1 MSKRYVFTFN
11 TYANFNDGEE
21 VVVYVNDGET
31 RQDAANAAQTFL
43 EDDIL
48 ECIWDFVNVDV
59 ECMDNRDGDISD
71 DEAKE
76 VLDERSD
83 GEEPVK
89 RMFFEEI
96 NAEEMEERNARVAER
111 ERSKQS
117 EVMTAIA
124 STWD

>member
-59 ECMDNRDGDISD
+59 ECMDNRDDDISD

>member
-31 RQDAANAAQTFL
+31 RQDAANAAQPFL

-48 ECIWDFVNVDV
+48 ECIWDFVNVAV
-59 ECMDNRDGDISD
+59 ECMDNRDDDISD

>member
-1 MSKRYVFTFN
+1 MSTRYVFTFN
-11 TYANFNDGEE
+11 TYANFTDGEE

-59 ECMDNRDGDISD
+59 ECMDNRDDDISD

>member
-59 ECMDNRDGDISD
+59 ECMDNRDDDISD

-83 GEEPVK
+83 GEEPLK

-111 ERSKQS
+111 ERSKES